1 MNFELSPRSIA
12 RMGNTHF
19 SRAKARGAAMVLAAF
34 VSLLLSA
41 GGARAASWKGLEPF
55 VSRRADAERVLGAP
69 VADRMAQDGSLR
81 FKVAGGSVTVFFVTP
96 KFVATKRLSPKLEG
110 TILQIVLSH
119 DNATDTPESMGL
131 VKKSSFKRTAK
142 GEVEVYMDEKEGV
155 SYTFVGSRLKTTR
168 YVYSEQQLAR
178 IQRGK

>member
-1 MNFELSPRSIA
+1 MR
-12 RMGNTHF
+12 NTHF
-19 SRAKARGAAMVLAAF
+19 SRAKARSAAVVLAAF

-41 GGARAASWKGLEPF
+41 AGARAASWKGLEPF
-55 VSRRADAERVLGAP
+55 VSRRADVERVLGAP
-69 VADRMAQDGSLR
+69 VSDRMAQEGTLR
-81 FKVAGGSVTVFFVTP
+81 FNVAGGSVTVFFVTP
-96 KFVATKRLSPKLEG
+96 KFVTTKRLSPRLEG

-119 DNATDTPESMGL
+119 DNATDTPESMSL
-131 VKKSSFKRTAK
+131 VKNSSFKRTAK

>member
-1 MNFELSPRSIA
+1 MR
-12 RMGNTHF
+12 NTNF
-19 SRAKARGAAMVLAAF
+19 SRAKARSVVAAMAAAF
-34 VSLLLSA
+34 VVLLA
-41 GGARAASWKGLEPF
+41 GGGARAASWKGLEPF
-55 VSRRADAERVLGAP
+55 VSKRADVERALGAP
-69 VADRMAQDGSLR
+69 AADRMAEDGTLR
-81 FKVAGGSVTVFFVTP
+81 FNVSGGSVTVFFVTP

-119 DNATDTPESMGL
+119 DNATDTPESLGL
-131 VKKSSFKRTAK
+131 VKKSAFKRTAK